1 MNILEDRWHCAKT
14 AMTMLFCDVPLPA
27 FHQVGG
33 SRERR
38 SGLLSLEPGQAMAA

>member
-1 MNILEDRWHCAKT
+1 MALYKDGHV
-14 AMTMLFCDVPLPA
+14 MLFYDVPLPA

-38 SGLLSLEPGQAMAA
+38 SGLLPLKPGQAVAA